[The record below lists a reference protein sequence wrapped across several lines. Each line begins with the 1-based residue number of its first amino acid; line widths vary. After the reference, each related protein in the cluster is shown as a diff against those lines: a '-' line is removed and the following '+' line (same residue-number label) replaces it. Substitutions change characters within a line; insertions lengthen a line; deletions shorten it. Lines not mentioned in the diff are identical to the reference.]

1 MNYADRA
8 RINDLC
14 KQIAAEKDPQKL
26 EKLTRELNDLLEPIL
41 KSAQPKSLFALGTNG
56 RK

>member
-26 EKLTRELNDLLEPIL
+26 EKLTRELNDLVEPIL
-41 KSAQPKSLFALGTNG
+41 KSAQPKSLFALGTNA